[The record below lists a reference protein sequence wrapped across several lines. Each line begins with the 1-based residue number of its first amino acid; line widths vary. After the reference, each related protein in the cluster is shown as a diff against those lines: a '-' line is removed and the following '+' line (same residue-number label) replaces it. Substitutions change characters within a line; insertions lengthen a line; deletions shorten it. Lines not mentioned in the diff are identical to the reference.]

1 VVNLEQIEASF
12 ASGSCFAIRR
22 DATNGS
28 SFETT
33 FSSAARGYIKAGI
46 RRGGD
51 SLNNLILMLGIDA
64 ELKKTRASK
73 SV

>member
-1 VVNLEQIEASF
+1 VNLEQIEGPF

-22 DATNGS
+22 NATNGS
-28 SFETT
+28 SFEMT
-33 FSSAARGYIKAGI
+33 FSSAARSYIKAVI
-46 RRGGD
+46 RRGVN

-64 ELKKTRASK
+64 ELKKTRESK